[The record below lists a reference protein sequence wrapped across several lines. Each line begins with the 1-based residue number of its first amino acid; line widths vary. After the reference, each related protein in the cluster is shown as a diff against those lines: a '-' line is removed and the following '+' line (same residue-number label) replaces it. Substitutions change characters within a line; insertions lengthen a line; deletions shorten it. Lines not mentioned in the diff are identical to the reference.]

1 MAAMIPIPFLQSR
14 TARILAEAASK
25 ARIAILLAQTDPSDK
40 GRILYLNSHME
51 KLCESS
57 GEYLMAN
64 HRMND
69 LLCQNNTGQRI
80 LRTPSGK
87 NIPVDVV
94 TCTIPIET
102 PPPLLYY
109 IRDIS
114 EQLHTER
121 QLKGYSENLERMV
134 RQHTRKLS
142 TTLESLKETQ
152 SQLIQSEKMASL
164 GQLAAGVAHE
174 INNPLGFVKSNLGT
188 IRDYFEDLF
197 EVIDAAEILENNLTS
212 EDARKRAMDTLTR
225 IRTRI
230 DLDFIR
236 EDHRAVISE
245 SLEGM
250 ERVARIVA
258 DLKNFSRT
266 ESPDAEST
274 DIQECLESTLHIVW
288 NEIKYKAE
296 VIRDFEP
303 LPRVLSS
310 PQKLAQVFMNLL
322 VNAAQSIEK
331 QGTIHLQTRILEN
344 SIIVA
349 ITDTG
354 SGIPDH
360 ILPKIFDPFFTT
372 KPVGKGTGLGLNIS
386 YNIMQQLGGDIDVDT
401 TPGEGSTFRVHI
413 PLREP

>member
-1 MAAMIPIPFLQSR
+1 M
-14 TARILAEAASK
+14 
-25 ARIAILLAQTDPSDK
+25 
-40 GRILYLNSHME
+40 
-51 KLCESS
+51 
-57 GEYLMAN
+57 
-64 HRMND
+64 
-69 LLCQNNTGQRI
+69 
-80 LRTPSGK
+80 
-87 NIPVDVV
+87 
-94 TCTIPIET
+94 
-102 PPPLLYY
+102 
-109 IRDIS
+109 
-114 EQLHTER
+114 
-121 QLKGYSENLERMV
+121 
-134 RQHTRKLS
+134 
-142 TTLESLKETQ
+142 
-152 SQLIQSEKMASL
+152 
-164 GQLAAGVAHE
+164 
-174 INNPLGFVKSNLGT
+174 
-188 IRDYFEDLF
+188 
-197 EVIDAAEILENNLTS
+197 
-212 EDARKRAMDTLTR
+212 
-225 IRTRI
+225 
-230 DLDFIR
+230 
-236 EDHRAVISE
+236 
-245 SLEGM
+245 
-250 ERVARIVA
+250 
-258 DLKNFSRT
+258 
-266 ESPDAEST
+266 
-274 DIQECLESTLHIVW
+274 W